1 MVWRLAS
8 PSYETWTAC
17 KYHQKWSE
25 QSISYSIATNKESCK
40 KGEKIRQALSAWKKN
55 LLGTNVI
62 LRIANNIKK
71 KQKQEMRKREWKS
84 YKIREREKKERE
96 RQKQRGS
103 RVKIA
108 GAMNF

>member
-1 MVWRLAS
+1 M
-8 PSYETWTAC
+8 
-17 KYHQKWSE
+17 
-25 QSISYSIATNKESCK
+25 K
-40 KGEKIRQALSAWKKN
+40 KKKI

-103 RVKIA
+103 RVKIP